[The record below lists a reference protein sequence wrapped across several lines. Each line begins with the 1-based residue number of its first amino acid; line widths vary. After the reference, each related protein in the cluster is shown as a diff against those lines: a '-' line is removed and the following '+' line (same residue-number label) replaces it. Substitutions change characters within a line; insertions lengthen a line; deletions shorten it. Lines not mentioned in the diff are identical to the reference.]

1 MNALRFDGQVG
12 IVTGGG
18 RGLGRLYA
26 MELARRGAS
35 VLVNDLGGSSQG
47 DGCDVS
53 VANQVVAEIEAAGG
67 VAAASSESVATP
79 EGGQA
84 IVDAALDRFGRV
96 DIVINNAGI
105 IKFTPFDEVTPEEWR
120 KTLNVHLDGSFHV
133 SQPAFR
139 VMKKQGYGRFV
150 FISSTFGAF
159 GQMGTSS
166 YATAKAGLL
175 GLSNVVALEG
185 AAHGIRSNAV
195 LPVGFSRMVTDQ
207 ESGGPIPPGRQAYY
221 DAIRPELI
229 TPLVIYLASRECAL
243 THRAIAA
250 CAGRYSRVFAG
261 YGDGWL
267 SEAGSTPS
275 AEDMA
280 EQVARL
286 DSTDGFFVPESSV
299 DETIAVCRQRGIDL
313 SQM

>member
-1 MNALRFDGQVG
+1 MEALRFDGQVG

-47 DGCDVS
+47 DGCDAS
-53 VANQVVAEIEAAGG
+53 VANQVVAEIEAKGG
-67 VAAASSESVATP
+67 VAAASSDSVATP
-79 EGGQA
+79 EGGKA
-84 IVDAALDRFGRV
+84 IVDSALDKFGRV

-139 VMKKQGYGRFV
+139 AMKKQGYGRFV

-159 GQMGTSS
+159 GQMGASS

-207 ESGGPIPPGRQAYY
+207 ETGGLVPPGRQAFY

-229 TPLVIYLASRECAL
+229 TPLVIYLASRECTL
-243 THRAIAA
+243 SHRAIAA

-261 YGDGWL
+261 YGGGWL

-275 AEDMA
+275 AEDLV
-280 EQVARL
+280 ERVAQL

>member
-1 MNALRFDGQVG
+1 MEALRFDGQVA

-47 DGCDVS
+47 DGSDAS
-53 VANQVVAEIEAAGG
+53 VADQVVAEIEAEGG
-67 VAAASSESVATP
+67 VAAASSDSVATP

-84 IVDAALDRFGRV
+84 IVDSALDKFGRV

-105 IKFTPFDEVTPEEWR
+105 IKFTPFDEVTSEEWR

-159 GQMGTSS
+159 GQMGASS

-207 ESGGPIPPGRQAYY
+207 ETGGLVPPGRQAFY

-229 TPLVIYLASRECAL
+229 TPLVIYLASRECTL
-243 THRAIAA
+243 SHRAIAA

-275 AEDMA
+275 AEDLA
-280 EQVARL
+280 ERVTRL